1 MIHRIYS
8 SLRTFKE
15 LRFQPGLNILLADKT
30 ESSTAKQTRNSAG
43 KSSVLEIVHFL
54 TAGEYTDE
62 TIFRAPEL
70 IDSRFG
76 MEFDLG
82 GSRVAVERSGA
93 APNQIVIA
101 SGDTPGWPV
110 QPEASPDAGERI
122 LSTKEWARVLG
133 ALIFD
138 LEGLAG

>member
-82 GSRVAVERSGA
+82 GRGSPWSARGRRQTKSSSRLAIRLAGLCSRRRHPMPAKESFLPRSG
-93 APNQIVIA
+93 
-101 SGDTPGWPV
+101 
-110 QPEASPDAGERI
+110 
-122 LSTKEWARVLG
+122 L
-133 ALIFD
+133 
-138 LEGLAG
+138 